1 MMADNGHVYESQG
14 TFPKEDFVS
23 SLDYGRSRVADRAD
37 FGGGGGHGETRGV
50 LLDAF
55 SAPPNTYLEH
65 GCFNHPSDVKLPGD
79 SFLEP
84 WMARLAE
91 SQLQPRRLKAPF
103 VTGSNIPFFPNKLS
117 SLPNQQSF

>member
-1 MMADNGHVYESQG
+1 M
-14 TFPKEDFVS
+14 
-23 SLDYGRSRVADRAD
+23 
-37 FGGGGGHGETRGV
+37 

-55 SAPPNTYLEH
+55 SPPPNTYLEH

-91 SQLQPRRLKAPF
+91 SQLQQHVSRKHVSEHLNNLTPVELAKLESESLCREIFLSGVKLGTGVAFQGNLGREILASQLTTSTAPNPKKG
-103 VTGSNIPFFPNKLS
+103 VRA
-117 SLPNQQSF
+117 